1 MARKVQSP
9 VLTPLRLPRL
19 LLASG
24 AGLLAAFLLLSSPA
38 QAINSERCTA
48 EGVAE
53 RFDDM
58 FERAVKKHLPVG
70 FDWCWLKAWAMA
82 ESNLDP
88 DALSPVGAVGILQVM
103 PATGEWISERYGGKL
118 RDAAELK
125 NAKKNIEIATLYI
138 AHLGRFWS
146 YPRSDYCRLQLQQ
159 ASFNAGEGNVVRAQ
173 DLSGGRLC
181 WSHIAAF
188 LHQVTGQQH
197 SEETISYVQRITENF
212 LRLKGLI

>member
-38 QAINSERCTA
+38 QAINPERCTA

-53 RFDDM
+53 RFDAM
-58 FERAVKKHLPVG
+58 FERAAKKHLDAG
-70 FDWCWLKAWAMA
+70 FDFCFRPRPFGLVLAGRRGQVMA

-103 PATGEWISERYGGKL
+103 PATGEWIS
-118 RDAAELK
+118 AS
-125 NAKKNIEIATLYI
+125 AT
-138 AHLGRFWS
+138 
-146 YPRSDYCRLQLQQ
+146 
-159 ASFNAGEGNVVRAQ
+159 AGS
-173 DLSGGRLC
+173 SGTP
-181 WSHIAAF
+181 I
-188 LHQVTGQQH
+188 TG
-197 SEETISYVQRITENF
+197 SS
-212 LRLKGLI
+212 